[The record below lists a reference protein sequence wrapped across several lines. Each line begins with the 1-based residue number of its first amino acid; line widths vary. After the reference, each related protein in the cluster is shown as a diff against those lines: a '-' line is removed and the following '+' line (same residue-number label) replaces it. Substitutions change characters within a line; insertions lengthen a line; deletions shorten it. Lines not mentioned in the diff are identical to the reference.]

1 MDPVNVTSNDVR
13 SQIIS
18 SLKSDLVGPIGVDS
32 DGKPDEKEILMMED
46 GIPQN
51 FYITGY
57 LEPKQWTS
65 QEELIDSLSESFKPS
80 NDEYTEEES
89 SQITENR
96 IDDSNGIDDEIS
108 SGNTIQAPSSMGI
121 SVVFDEKASEIH
133 VETSWGEYV
142 EDPEKKAWIRSQY
155 SFEKVFSSAEI
166 GNIVLNGSAKF
177 ETDTP
182 GVYLYLRAQDI
193 NSNRHLTCRLVNE
206 KLPQGEGLKPI
217 GAATIFQCK
226 LRVSSNGFG
235 DARWDSDIDT
245 DPTTAILYHDSKV
258 YSRGHNVSVD
268 WNHEGT
274 SVWTEWI
281 PQFEVRK
288 MTERKELSN
297 LIPDMHDLIN
307 PSSFEKGIAQLSQFT
322 EEYSSWNARVLNW
335 YESHGEKILTV
346 RLKNHFQT
354 HLKNISETIE
364 RMKSGI
370 KLLQNSPL
378 AAESFQRANESILC
392 SSASPAGNIPN
403 FKWRPFQISFILM
416 NLPGVL
422 WDEKDSIASERG
434 IVDLAW
440 FPTGGG
446 KTEAYLGLIATLGF
460 YRYNKSV
467 DSLPSVHCIMRY
479 TLRLLTLNQGER
491 ATRLM
496 VGMNLVGRKYG
507 ISDNPFSVGMW
518 IGSTATPNK
527 LRDAVRI
534 LNEMKE
540 TGGPPAK
547 GATPI
552 QLEDCPWC
560 SQPISNP
567 ANWNVIE
574 DRLVGFCP
582 NSECELHTTRV
593 PFSCI
598 DEELYNHPPTL
609 LIGTIDKF
617 ARLGSEPKAR
627 TLIGLKGIDEHRR
640 PPDLVIQDELHLLTG
655 PLGSLSGLFESAIET
670 LWERANHKAKYV
682 AATATIRGAARDSKL
697 MYGRELNI
705 FPPPGSSI
713 SDNFFATEQTEM
725 NGRKHLAII
734 GNLGH
739 STTLMERPFAS
750 VLQRIK
756 DIESKGVDK
765 KIIDPYWT
773 PIGYF
778 NSIRELSGAQSSL
791 EDAISQQHMPEY
803 ARRSDTDVREIESV
817 DELFS
822 RKKAHD
828 LKETLNR
835 LRRNNEDS
843 DCLDVCLTTNMFQV
857 GIDVD
862 RLGLMLINGQ
872 PKSNSE
878 YIQASGR
885 VGRTKD
891 RPGLVISLLRSAKP
905 RDLSHYEMH
914 RSFHQEMYRH
924 VDITT
929 TTPFSPRAFDRA
941 VASVLML
948 LLRQGIPKLSEND
961 QVRELAYPAVKRQA
975 ELIIDSFLER
985 VLERVNKEEEKIM
998 IKQKVR
1004 GQWQRLKDWSQ
1015 RNSSEGVWRSKDPYK
1030 PAWAKQMNAG
1040 REDAEDILDSMRD
1053 VSEDIPYGIKTNT
1066 RTQILGKI
1074 PESHL
1079 FSHALP
1085 GGLWDKD
1092 GQALMTRGLNNWE
1105 MTYQQREQLEIKE
1118 DVLKTL
1124 LGGVRVFRP
1133 PRHSSQGFVT
1143 TGNMP
1148 YNVRCAADP
1157 AHISDGKRT
1166 KEGTFCSHPG
1176 CEKPAVPV
1184 RFVSLCSSG
1193 HLAPFSWNSWVR
1205 HSDNCSAKSQNSNTN
1220 IRLKKLPGAGYT
1232 LAAWIVSCTA
1242 CGQSRSLK
1250 GVTVTN
1256 KERGTKC
1263 NELRPWINWETGP
1276 NCDHKM
1282 SNRRR
1287 NSSSVALPDGGK
1299 VLLIHPNVNWYLAG
1313 RIPALMNL
1321 SDDKLDSRFDIYF
1334 EDCCD
1339 DGTLD
1344 GTIYDNRISDPN
1356 ADPAF
1361 DKELFYTDLVNYR
1374 NRPDTARRENIRELE
1389 RRGLS
1394 HGRRN
1399 KVDDGKHY
1407 LCYTEFGGEVPAD
1420 GWWQEEMCPLDH
1432 LSRVERLT
1440 EVQYINGVRRLDMKE
1455 AQPLAEF
1462 SMEEGDWNL
1471 GTYNYG
1477 EGIYIGVSVK
1487 WLMAQTQNSNT
1498 PIMNTEDVSRRSI
1511 AKELDLE
1518 NVHVQRH
1525 LPVLHTF
1532 SHLIIKELC
1541 SESGYSLGSIGERL
1555 YLSATSDGIQKA
1567 GILLYTTGSSS
1578 DGTLGGLASQGN
1590 RRHIEKIVKLALRR
1604 KNECS
1609 NDPIC
1614 SDHRPT
1620 PEEPN
1625 GSACHACVLLPET
1638 SCELGNK
1645 LLDRNW
1651 EL

>member
-1 MDPVNVTSNDVR
+1 MPVNGISSNEVR
-13 SQIIS
+13 SEIIS
-18 SLKSDLVGPIGVDS
+18 SLNADLMGPIGLDS
-32 DGKPDEKEILMMED
+32 DGKPNSKEHLQMED

-57 LEPKQWTS
+57 LEPKQWSS
-65 QEELIDSLSESFKPS
+65 QEELIDSLSEI
-80 NDEYTEEES
+80 NDSAIGEDEIES
-89 SQITENR
+89 QNLSENR
-96 IDDSNGIDDEIS
+96 IDDNDEVEEEIS
-108 SGNTIQAPSSMGI
+108 TGHTIQAPSSMGL
-121 SVVFDEKASEIH
+121 SVVFGTQTSEIH
-133 VETSWGEYV
+133 VLASWGEYV
-142 EDPEKKAWIRSQY
+142 EDSEKKVWIRTPHT
-155 SFEKVFSSAEI
+155 FEKIFTIEEVEKI
-166 GNIVLNGSAKF
+166 LQMGSFKL
-177 ETDTP
+177 ETDTV
-182 GVYLYLRAQDI
+182 GVFLYLRAQDI

-206 KLPQGEGLKPI
+206 KQPHEEGLKAI
-217 GAATIFQCK
+217 GTATLFQCQLK
-226 LRVSSNGFG
+226 VSSNGFD
-235 DARWDSDIDT
+235 DARWDSDLDT
-245 DPTTAILYHDSKV
+245 DPTTAILYHDSKI
-258 YSRGHNVSVD
+258 YSRGHNVSVN
-268 WNHEGT
+268 WNSDGT

-281 PQFEVRK
+281 PEFEVKK
-288 MTERKELSN
+288 MAERKDLLR
-297 LIPDMHDLIN
+297 LIPEMDFLIE
-307 PSSFEKGIAQLSQFT
+307 PSKFDEGIAQLSAFIN
-322 EEYSSWNARVLNW
+322 EYSSWNHQIINW
-335 YESHGEKILTV
+335 YKAEGENLLTE
-346 RLKNHFQT
+346 RLQSHFQT
-354 HLKNISETIE
+354 HLQSITDTIK
-364 RMKSGI
+364 RMENGI
-370 KLLQNSPL
+370 ILLQNSTL
-378 AAESFQRANESILC
+378 AAESFRRANDAIFC
-392 SSASPAGNIPN
+392 SSASPAGKIPN
-403 FKWRPFQISFILM
+403 FKWKPFQISFILM

-422 WDEKDSIASERG
+422 WDEKDSNTSERE

-460 YRYNKSV
+460 YRHSKSV

-496 VGMNLVGRKYG
+496 TGMNLIARKHG
-507 ISDNPFSVGMW
+507 ITENPFSVGMW

-527 LRDAVRI
+527 LKDATRI

-560 SQPISNP
+560 THSISNP
-567 ANWNVIE
+567 ANWNVVE
-574 DRLVGFCP
+574 GRLNGYCP
-582 NSECELHTTRV
+582 NVECELHTTRV

-609 LIGTIDKF
+609 LLGTIDKF

-627 TLIGLKGIDEHRR
+627 TLIGLRDIDSIRR

-670 LWERANHKAKYV
+670 LWERAGHQAKYV

-713 SDNFFATEQTEM
+713 TDNFFSTEQRELD
-725 NGRKHLAII
+725 GRKHLAII

-756 DIESKGVDK
+756 DLESRGIDK

-803 ARRSDTDVREIESV
+803 ASRRGTVVREIDAV

-835 LRRNNEDS
+835 LRRNNEEP

-941 VASVLML
+941 IASVLML

-975 ELIIDSFLER
+975 ESIIDSFLER
-985 VLERVNKEEEKIM
+985 VLERVTKDEQKVM
-998 IKQKVR
+998 ISQKVR
-1004 GQWQRLKDWSQ
+1004 GQWQRLKDWAQ
-1015 RNSSEGVWRSKDPYK
+1015 RNSTEGVWRSKDPNK
-1030 PAWAKQMNAG
+1030 TAWAKQMNAG

-1053 VSEDIPYGIKTNT
+1053 VSEDIPYGVKTAT
-1066 RTQILGKI
+1066 RAQIIGKI

-1092 GQALMTRGLNNWE
+1092 GKALMTNGLNKWE
-1105 MTYQQREQLEIKE
+1105 MTYQQREQLEVKE

-1124 LGGVRVFRP
+1124 LGGIRVFRP
-1133 PRHSSQGFVT
+1133 PRDSSQGFVT
-1143 TGNMP
+1143 TSDMP
-1148 YNVRCAADP
+1148 YDVRCAADP
-1157 AHISDGKRT
+1157 AHISGGKRT
-1166 KEGTFCSHPG
+1166 KEGTFCTHDG
-1176 CEKPAVPV
+1176 CGKTAVPV
-1184 RFVSLCSSG
+1184 RFVSLCSAG

-1205 HSDNCSAKSQNSNTN
+1205 HLDNCSARSQNTNAN

-1232 LAAWIVSCTA
+1232 LAAWIVSCTN
-1242 CGQSRSLK
+1242 CGQSKSLK

-1256 KERGTKC
+1256 KDKGRNC
-1263 NELRPWINWETGP
+1263 NELRPWINWESGM
-1276 NCDHKM
+1276 NCDNKM

-1299 VLLIHPNVNWYLAG
+1299 VLLIHPNVNWYLAA

-1321 SDDKLDSRFDIYF
+1321 SDEKLEKRFEIYF

-1344 GTIYDNRISDPN
+1344 GTIYDHRISNPD
-1356 ADPAF
+1356 AEPAF
-1361 DKELFYTDLVNYR
+1361 NKELFYTDLVNYR

-1394 HGRRN
+1394 HGRRQ

-1407 LCYTEFGGEVPAD
+1407 LCYTEFGGEVSAD
-1420 GWWQEEMCPLDH
+1420 GWWQDEMCPLDH
-1432 LSRVERLT
+1432 LSRIERLT

-1462 SMEEGDWNL
+1462 PLEEGDWNL

-1477 EGIYIGVSVK
+1477 EGIYIGIDVK
-1487 WLMAQTQNSNT
+1487 WLKAQTQHSKT
-1498 PIMNTEDVSRRSI
+1498 PPMNVEDVSRRSI

-1518 NVHVQRH
+1518 NVHVKRH
-1525 LPVLHTF
+1525 LPVLHTL
-1532 SHLIIKELC
+1532 SHLLIKELC
-1541 SESGYSLGSIGERL
+1541 SDSGYSLGSIGERL
-1555 YLSATSDGIQKA
+1555 YISATTDGVQKA

-1590 RRHIEKIVKLALRR
+1590 RNHIEKIVKLALRR

-1638 SCELGNK
+1638 CCELGNK

-1651 EL
+1651 EI